1 MRRAR
6 ATGSGEPGSAGRML
20 RDWRALRGLSQLGLA
35 LDTGV
40 SQKHVSFVESGR
52 SRPSP
57 QMVIDLAQALDMPL
71 RERNAMLLAAGHAP
85 RYADA
90 PLDAPALARLTGA
103 LRRMLR
109 GNEPFPAMVLDRHWN
124 VVLANDAAPRF
135 FGCFTD
141 LAGRPTPR
149 NLLHL
154 VFDPAGLR
162 PFLVDWPATSRM
174 LLARVHREALG
185 LAMDPGTRKLLDEL
199 GRYPEVD
206 LRRRAPEPRCRL
218 AADPADLRQ
227 GRRDAE
233 LFLAGHHGRDAAG
246 GGGGGTAPR
255 VHDPGRRR
263 DRATARRLRVPV
275 CSLKRAGGPRSEA
288 RPGPRASRP
297 PRQMLKGRGRRPGR
311 ASATPR
317 RPVRTSP

>member
-6 ATGSGEPGSAGRML
+6 AAGSGEPGSAGRML

-57 QMVIDLAQALDMPL
+57 QMVIDLAQALDVPL

-141 LAGRPTPR
+141 LAGRPAPR
-149 NLLHL
+149 NLLRL

-185 LAMDPGTRKLLDEL
+185 HAMDPGTRKLLDEL
-199 GRYPEVD
+199 GGYPEVD
-206 LRRRAPEPRCRL
+206 LRRRAPEPDAASPLIPLTFARDGVTLSYFSLVTTVGTPQAVAAEELRL
-218 AADPADLRQ
+218 ECMIPADDETE
-227 GRRDAE
+227 RRHAD
-233 LFLAGHHGRDAAG
+233 FVSRY
-246 GGGGGTAPR
+246 AP
-255 VHDPGRRR
+255 
-263 DRATARRLRVPV
+263 
-275 CSLKRAGGPRSEA
+275 
-288 RPGPRASRP
+288 
-297 PRQMLKGRGRRPGR
+297 
-311 ASATPR
+311 
-317 RPVRTSP
+317 

>member
-20 RDWRALRGLSQLGLA
+20 RDWRALRVLSQLGLA

-57 QMVIDLAQALDMPL
+57 QMVIDLAQALDVPL

-141 LAGRPTPR
+141 LAGRPAPR

-185 LAMDPGTRKLLDEL
+185 HAMDPGTRKLLDEL
-199 GRYPEVD
+199 GGYPEVD
-206 LRRRAPEPRCRL
+206 LRRRAPEPDAASPLIPLTFARDGVTLSYFSLVTTVGTPQAVAAEELRL
-218 AADPADLRQ
+218 ECMIPADDETE
-227 GRRDAE
+227 RRHAD
-233 LFLAGHHGRDAAG
+233 FVSRY
-246 GGGGGTAPR
+246 AP
-255 VHDPGRRR
+255 
-263 DRATARRLRVPV
+263 
-275 CSLKRAGGPRSEA
+275 
-288 RPGPRASRP
+288 
-297 PRQMLKGRGRRPGR
+297 
-311 ASATPR
+311 
-317 RPVRTSP
+317 

>member
-6 ATGSGEPGSAGRML
+6 APGSGEPGSAGRML

-57 QMVIDLAQALDMPL
+57 QMVIDLAQALDVPL

-141 LAGRPTPR
+141 LAGRPAPR

-185 LAMDPGTRKLLDEL
+185 HAMDPGTRKLLDEL
-199 GRYPEVD
+199 GGYPEVD
-206 LRRRAPEPRCRL
+206 LRRRAPEPDAASPLIPLTFARDGVTLSYFSLVTTVGTPQAVAAEELRL
-218 AADPADLRQ
+218 ECMIPADDETE
-227 GRRDAE
+227 RRHAD
-233 LFLAGHHGRDAAG
+233 FVSRY
-246 GGGGGTAPR
+246 AP
-255 VHDPGRRR
+255 
-263 DRATARRLRVPV
+263 
-275 CSLKRAGGPRSEA
+275 
-288 RPGPRASRP
+288 
-297 PRQMLKGRGRRPGR
+297 
-311 ASATPR
+311 
-317 RPVRTSP
+317 